1 MGGDEAAAQ
10 LILLERVVRY
20 RITHPFSLCDI
31 IIIIIAH
38 GLLLLLPANLTNLY
52 MCIRMYVHLSVQP
65 ECSNPSRQGMKTDY
79 R

>member
-1 MGGDEAAAQ
+1 MGGEAAQ

-52 MCIRMYVHLSVQP
+52 MCIRMYVCMYICP
-65 ECSNPSRQGMKTDY
+65 CNPSVAIPVGRA
-79 R
+79 